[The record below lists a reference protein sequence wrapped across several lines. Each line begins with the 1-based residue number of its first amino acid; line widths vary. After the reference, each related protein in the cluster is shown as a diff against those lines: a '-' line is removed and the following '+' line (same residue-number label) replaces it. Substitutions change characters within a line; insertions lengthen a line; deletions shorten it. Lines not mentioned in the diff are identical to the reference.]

1 MREHQYL
8 RTLRHEMRLPEEV
21 LDFLYWN
28 DVDTLADLMQI
39 TEEELASI
47 ARDYGIDTSPVRK
60 YLEWYGLEL
69 CHCDGRTYK
78 VRTLTLIKN
87 PEHPVWETWE
97 YFIDKMGRDICKI
110 TSCGPG
116 NLVLDILSGGANGM
130 QVELRI
136 SNERIE
142 MPGYVE
148 FELIR
153 PCSLAARYHVNNCP
167 GRPQLE
173 AWFNASVKQIV
184 GQYPPFAYIRK
195 IA

>member
-1 MREHQYL
+1 MCGMQS
-8 RTLRHEMRLPEEV
+8 
-21 LDFLYWN
+21 FLCK
-28 DVDTLADLMQI
+28 
-39 TEEELASI
+39 
-47 ARDYGIDTSPVRK
+47 P
-60 YLEWYGLEL
+60 
-69 CHCDGRTYK
+69 
-78 VRTLTLIKN
+78 IKN
-87 PEHPVWETWE
+87 TIMIKPHTTDYTLSFSKEIGKLWTLDDVTPFHVKFRT

-110 TSCGPG
+110 TSCGAG

-153 PCSLAARYHVNNCP
+153 PCSLAAKYHVNNCP

-184 GQYPPFAYIRK
+184 SQYPPFPHIRK